1 MTKEEILERLKTDED
16 YYGDFGKQFL
26 SNSNI
31 STLLSNPSLLGEQQ
45 ARITSYNVC
54 YTKLLRYFML

>member
-16 YYGDFGKQFL
+16 YYGEFGRQFL

-31 STLLSNPSLLGEQQ
+31 STLLSNPSAISLEKNKPL
-45 ARITSYNVC
+45 I
-54 YTKLLRYFML
+54 